1 MTAKKSPIPKPK
13 TVIRV
18 RRLTVGGTELVRLY
32 EEVLYLR
39 RAVRQAESRTKRAIV
54 GFDTHQK
61 N

>member
-1 MTAKKSPIPKPK
+1 MTAKKRPIPKPK
-13 TVIRV
+13 TVIRA

-54 GFDTHQK
+54 GFDLHQK